1 MNPVPQPQNSKNL
14 QAVISRGPASKFPR
28 ELSRH
33 MSTSMSK
40 RADLCGALE
49 NTEAIGI
56 VFFLTFECKCTLR
69 KTLRDSSYVREG
81 FVRDV
86 SCGEP
91 GRELSVEAS
100 R

>member
-28 ELSRH
+28 ELSH
-33 MSTSMSK
+33 PTPTSMCR

-49 NTEAIGI
+49 NTEAIGVI
-56 VFFLTFECKCTLR
+56 FFLTFECKCALR
-69 KTLRDSSYVREG
+69 KTLRDSSYVRDG

-86 SCGEP
+86 SGGEP
-91 GRELSVEAS
+91 GRGLSVEAS

>member
-14 QAVISRGPASKFPR
+14 QAVLSRGPACKFPR
-28 ELSRH
+28 ELSHH
-33 MSTSMSK
+33 MATSMSR
-40 RADLCGALE
+40 RADPCGALE
-49 NTEAIGI
+49 NTEAIGV

-69 KTLRDSSYVREG
+69 KTLRNSSYVRDG

-91 GRELSVEAS
+91 GRGLSVEAS